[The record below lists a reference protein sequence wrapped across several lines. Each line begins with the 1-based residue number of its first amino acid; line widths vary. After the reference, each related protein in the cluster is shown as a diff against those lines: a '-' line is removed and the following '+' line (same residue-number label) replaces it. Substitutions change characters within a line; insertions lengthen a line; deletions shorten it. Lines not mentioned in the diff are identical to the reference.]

1 MKKTWKQFNKL
12 MKKGR
17 LHKAVKAAGFR
28 RKKKNGRNTNLSSD
42 SSI

>member
-1 MKKTWKQFNKL
+1 MRKTWKQFNKL

-28 RKKKNGRNTNLSSD
+28 RNKNNGSDTNLPSD
-42 SSI
+42 SGI